1 MARRFKRK
9 YGVTPLERIL
19 IILLIAVVVGATLG
33 VILPRINNGIAEIT
47 GRYTA
52 TGTAAETLNKLA
64 VVDRPNGDGYD
75 RDLFGFRETDD
86 DGNGCDVRED
96 ILARDLTDVA
106 YVTRNG
112 CKVKSGVL
120 NDPYTGKV
128 IHFTRGQN
136 TSAAVQ
142 IDHVVALQNAW
153 QSGAKDW
160 NARKRMHS
168 RTIRIICSPWM
179 ARRTKAKAPPPPH
192 TGCRQTLRIAA
203 ITWPGK
209 SV

>member
-120 NDPYTGKV
+120 NLSL
-128 IHFTRGQN
+128 IHIFQGP
-136 TSAAVQ
+136 
-142 IDHVVALQNAW
+142 
-153 QSGAKDW
+153 SG
-160 NARKRMHS
+160 R
-168 RTIRIICSPWM
+168 
-179 ARRTKAKAPPPPH
+179 
-192 TGCRQTLRIAA
+192 
-203 ITWPGK
+203 GK
-209 SV
+209 STLLKLLMRYWDPQQGTCLLYTSRCV

>member
-112 CKVKSGVL
+112 CKVL
-120 NDPYTGKV
+120 
-128 IHFTRGQN
+128 
-136 TSAAVQ
+136 
-142 IDHVVALQNAW
+142 
-153 QSGAKDW
+153 
-160 NARKRMHS
+160 HS
-168 RTIRIICSPWM
+168 RR
-179 ARRTKAKAPPPPH
+179 A
-192 TGCRQTLRIAA
+192 
-203 ITWPGK
+203 
-209 SV
+209 V

>member
-1 MARRFKRK
+1 MA
-9 YGVTPLERIL
+9 
-19 IILLIAVVVGATLG
+19 
-33 VILPRINNGIAEIT
+33 
-47 GRYTA
+47 TA
-52 TGTAAETLNKLA
+52 MTAICS
-64 VVDRPNGDGYD
+64 DS
-75 RDLFGFRETDD
+75 RETDD

-160 NARKRMHS
+160 NARKRHAV
-168 RTIRIICSPWM
+168 RER
-179 ARRTKAKAPPPPH
+179 
-192 TGCRQTLRIAA
+192 
-203 ITWPGK
+203 

>member
-1 MARRFKRK
+1 M
-9 YGVTPLERIL
+9 
-19 IILLIAVVVGATLG
+19 
-33 VILPRINNGIAEIT
+33 
-47 GRYTA
+47 
-52 TGTAAETLNKLA
+52 
-64 VVDRPNGDGYD
+64 
-75 RDLFGFRETDD
+75 
-86 DGNGCDVRED
+86 RED

-160 NARKRMHS
+160 NARKRMQFANDPYNLLAVDGPANQGKGSASAAYWLPTNASYRCDYVARQIGERQIRTLGDEQREACDAKCAAWMPGAGDS
-168 RTIRIICSPWM
+168 RRLS
-179 ARRTKAKAPPPPH
+179 ALRTNFAWLQLPPK
-192 TGCRQTLRIAA
+192 T
-203 ITWPGK
+203 
-209 SV
+209 

>member
-160 NARKRMHS
+160 NARKRMQFANDPYNPVSYTHLTLP
-168 RTIRIICSPWM
+168 TI
-179 ARRTKAKAPPPPH
+179 A
-192 TGCRQTLRIAA
+192 
-203 ITWPGK
+203 
-209 SV
+209 